1 MTSIFTM
8 TETEGCGVVSQS
20 HLMPMMN
27 NHLVAWSVC
36 FEIKGNIRMK
46 LKKNCYLL
54 CGAILFYTYS
64 NCAQISNVGAKAY
77 RYLHIYS
84 EDIMSAEEMKIH
96 IYLDNDH
103 CIL

>member
-1 MTSIFTM
+1 MHIKDITTIFNRDRAITFNI
-8 TETEGCGVVSQS
+8 
-20 HLMPMMN
+20 HAMMN

-36 FEIKGNIRMK
+36 FEIKGSIRMK

-84 EDIMSAEEMKIH
+84 EDIMSAEEKKIH
-96 IYLDNDH
+96 I
-103 CIL
+103 